1 MTSCSEEDIF
11 NGQAGDVVTFNVSI
25 PELATRAAS
34 EYEQKTGDGFYAT
47 SLYYG
52 VYEKND
58 NSYELKSEISAIVP
72 SEAIKGEGGKFNF
85 QVRLVKQKPYRIVFW
100 AENKDNN
107 MCAIDWGKQ
116 TLNLNPSLSA
126 NQEAYDAFWVYKD
139 VTIQGATEETVELK
153 RPFAQLNIGVSNDD
167 WEAAVAAGIKIENS
181 QVVISNVPTTMNIIN
196 GTVDAEEEV
205 TYTAAPL
212 PKTYNND
219 EFAFPVDDNKYLT
232 LNYVLVGETKS
243 LINIGLNYMDE
254 GASGSYSTSFTSVPV
269 QRNYRTN
276 IYGNILTSDADY
288 NVEIKPG
295 FYGEVNSEDML
306 KYALTN
312 GGKFTLLSDMTW
324 PKGFSIPEGKNVEID
339 LNDNTLTIDTENKVK
354 GNLSINNGNVVVDIE
369 EDGDLLPAFTAYNGA
384 QVDLDNANIN
394 LAGKNALVVVANSEV
409 AATINVNKTT
419 ITGASGS
426 VTHGISMPFGAKDIK
441 INITESTLTSDYA
454 LYLYATN
461 SVVTIDDKSLV
472 KDFWIMGGKVD
483 IAYTDTKPKVK
494 MDGLAAEVNF
504 YSQNE
509 YPLHAAIAK
518 GGEITLTEDVVLT
531 QPIAL
536 AAGVEATL
544 NLNGNILSGNFSKDG
559 DNALINNSGKLTLT
573 NGTFKNTAASGAAV
587 INNSGELTLGDDVTI
602 EGAPFGES
610 GHPAYAVVSSGTLNI
625 EEGASISAERGC
637 LKLSADGTTV
647 INGGTF
653 TNQDL
658 GSKNLTSHVVDVED
672 GGSNQLTI
680 NGGTFQHLHAATSGS
695 VVVCNR
701 TKGTVYV
708 NGGSFSGG
716 NYYGNNNLSDYGY
729 GGTFV
734 VKGGTYS
741 AKPAAKYIPE
751 GYQVVENGGKFEVK
765 RIIVNASSASDVAAA
780 IANGSAVVL
789 QGYITYN
796 TTNTTINKDAEI
808 NLNGNTFEAGGTITL
823 GNNADLTMIGGNYE
837 VNGTYGHV
845 DVRPSTAEGSV
856 LVYERVDFSFNKL
869 DKTYGPSTNRL
880 GTVVEVCATATDAN
894 TKIRF
899 ENCTFDNAQVLFE
912 GMSGK
917 TGTFEAEFV
926 NCTFNALTSSAP
938 IYVQNYVK
946 GTITLT
952 GCTFN
957 LKCTSSTAS
966 AVSVNSSSSTSVT
979 INAENNIINAYA
991 ATPYTYD
998 ASKGET
1004 EVHNVK
1010 VNGTPANIKF
1020 ISCYGN
1026 TTVSETGTTK
1036 TGIAQ

>member
-1 MTSCSEEDIF
+1 MYGGASDANT
-11 NGQAGDVVTFNVSI
+11 GMVTFKVNTQQVG
-25 PELATRAAS
+25 TRAA
-34 EYEQKTGDGFYAT
+34 TGEGALAD

-52 VYEKND
+52 VYEYVNNQWALVPTISKT
-58 NSYELKSEISAIVP
+58 NSAQPISLEGTVVNIRLAKQKKYSVIFWAQSDSTMFAVNWGEHKISLKSPIYAN
-72 SEAIKGEGGKFNF
+72 AEG
-85 QVRLVKQKPYRIVFW
+85 
-100 AENKDNN
+100 
-107 MCAIDWGKQ
+107 
-116 TLNLNPSLSA
+116 
-126 NQEAYDAFWVYKD
+126 YDAFWACD
-139 VTIQGATEETVELK
+139 TVTLTGALSKEINLV
-153 RPFAQLNIGVSNDD
+153 RPFAQLNIGISDADLKAANEASVDVVSSAVTVRGVPTSMDLMGGTVAD
-167 WEAAVAAGIKIENS
+167 AAVDNAAHVANYALNTIPDS
-181 QVVISNVPTTMNIIN
+181 AVWT
-196 GTVDAEEEV
+196 
-205 TYTAAPL
+205 
-212 PKTYNND
+212 
-219 EFAFPVDDNKYLT
+219 FPVPGYKYLA
-232 LNYVLVGETKS
+232 LNYVLVGSDKS
-243 LINIGLNYMDE
+243 LTNVELSYKDSEGL
-254 GASGSYSTSFTSVPV
+254 AYSNVFTDVPV
-269 QRNYRTN
+269 RRNYRTN
-276 IYGNILTSDADY
+276 IYGDLLTNEAGYTVNIEAGIAGSY
-288 NVEIKPG
+288 NP
-295 FYGEVNSEDML
+295 EDML
-306 KYALTN
+306 KDALTN
-312 GGKFTLLSDMTW
+312 GGNFTLLSDMTL
-324 PKGFSIPEGKNVEID
+324 PEGFTIPEGKNVEID
-339 LNDNTLTIDTENKVK
+339 LNDNTLTIATENKVK
-354 GNLSINNGNVVVDIE
+354 GNLSINNGTVLVDVE
-369 EDGDLLPAFTAYNGA
+369 EEGDLLPAFTAYNGA
-384 QVDLDNANIN
+384 KVDLNNANIN

-441 INITESTLTSDYA
+441 INITESTLTGEYA

-483 IAYTDTKPKVK
+483 IAYTGTKPEVK

-544 NLNGNILSGNFSKDG
+544 NLNGKTLSGNFSKDG

-573 NGTFKNTAASGAAV
+573 NGIFKNTAASGAAV
-587 INNSGELTLGDDVTI
+587 INNSGELTLGDDVTV

-610 GHPAYAVVSSGTLNI
+610 GYPAYTVVSSGTLTI

-658 GSKNLTSHVVDVED
+658 GSKSFTSHVVDVED

-680 NGGTFQHLHAATSGS
+680 NGGTFQHLHAATSGG

-701 TKGTVYV
+701 TDGTVYI
-708 NGGSFSGG
+708 NGGNFSGG
-716 NYYGNNNLSDYGY
+716 KYVEGQHNLSDYGY

-751 GYQVVENGGKFEVK
+751 GYQVAENAGKFEVE
-765 RIIVNASSASDVAAA
+765 RIIVNASSASDVTDA

-789 QGYITYN
+789 QGDVEY
-796 TTNTTINKDAEI
+796 NTTINKDAEI
-808 NLNGNTFEAGGTITL
+808 NLNGNTFEATGTINL
-823 GNNADLTMIGGNYE
+823 SNNANLTMIGGNYE

-856 LVYERVDFSFNKL
+856 VVYKDVNFSFNKL
-869 DKTYGPSTNRL
+869 GPTYGTSTNRL
-880 GTVVEVCATATDAN
+880 GSVVEVCATATDAN

-899 ENCTFDNAQVLFE
+899 ENCTFGNAQVLFE

-926 NCTFNALTSSAP
+926 NCTFTALTSSSP
-938 IYVQNYVK
+938 IEVMNYVE

-957 LKCTSSTAS
+957 LECTSSTAS
-966 AVSVNSSSSTSVT
+966 AVSVSPSSSTSVT
-979 INAENNIINAYA
+979 INAENNTINATA
-991 ATPYTYD
+991 ATAYTFD
-998 ASKGET
+998 PSKGET

-1010 VNGTPANIKF
+1010 VNGTPAAKF

>member
-72 SEAIKGEGGKFNF
+72 LEAIKGEGGKFNF

-219 EFAFPVDDNKYLT
+219 EFAFPVDDNKYLA

-324 PKGFSIPEGKNVEID
+324 PEGFSIPEGKNVEID

-483 IAYTDTKPKVK
+483 IAYTDTKPEVK

-544 NLNGNILSGNFSKDG
+544 NLNGKTISGNFSKDG

-573 NGTFKNTAASGAAV
+573 NGTFKNTAATGAAV

-610 GHPAYAVVSSGTLNI
+610 GYPAYAVVSSGTLTI

-658 GSKNLTSHVVDVED
+658 GSKNFTSHVVDVED

-680 NGGTFQHLHAATSGS
+680 NGGTFQHLHAATSGG

-741 AKPAAKYIPE
+741 AKPNDKY
-751 GYQVVENGGKFEVK
+751 
-765 RIIVNASSASDVAAA
+765 
-780 IANGSAVVL
+780 IANGYKAIEKDGKWYVVANDVNTIVSNDTEL
-789 QGYITYN
+789 KAAFDAGY
-796 TTNTTINKDAEI
+796 TTINMKAGTYDTKNFQVVGKTI
-808 NLNGNTFEAGGTITL
+808 NLKGIEEGVKIYNSQNNDVASTSFDMCTVTFENLTIETL
-823 GNNADLTMIGGNYE
+823 GGNYKGFARM
-837 VNGTYGHV
+837 NGTYKNCTIV
-845 DVRPSTAEGSV
+845 NNYFTC
-856 LVYERVDFSFNKL
+856 
-869 DKTYGPSTNRL
+869 YGKHL
-880 GTVVEVCATATDAN
+880 
-894 TKIRF
+894 F
-899 ENCTFDNAQVLFE
+899 ENCTFNAPALTGLFKNE
-912 GMSGK
+912 HCVWTYGAK
-917 TGTFEAEFV
+917 EVDFV
-926 NCTFNALTSSAP
+926 DCTFNYSDRCVNVYVDNGGNAPGITSDVAFTNCVFNTENTDSEGAVEVNSTPFTAGVKVVLEDCTAP
-938 IYVQNYVK
+938 AYGEMVYVSPWDGNN
-946 GTITLT
+946 GANATITVD
-952 GCTFN
+952 G
-957 LKCTSSTAS
+957 
-966 AVSVNSSSSTSVT
+966 V
-979 INAENNIINAYA
+979 
-991 ATPYTYD
+991 
-998 ASKGET
+998 
-1004 EVHNVK
+1004 EVAK
-1010 VNGTPANIKF
+1010 
-1020 ISCYGN
+1020 
-1026 TTVSETGTTK
+1026 
-1036 TGIAQ
+1036 